1 MQVEYTMLNVKEGQ
15 DPDYTMTDFNDETNE
30 QVVPVERTDW
40 HFRDV
45 VRNLSRNAGAELLT
59 YARTKDNILTLAQG
73 EGSLTTPDFIIDAA
87 TKAMKEGH
95 TKYSNVLG
103 VPALRQEIANYYVK
117 HYDIN
122 LPTNRIYVTGS
133 GTTAMHLAL
142 TAVLNEG
149 DEVVAVTPIWKN
161 LLGAVE
167 IAQGVIKD
175 VPLEDYDGDWHL
187 DLDKLFDTVT
197 SKTQAL
203 LIVSPSNP
211 TGWILPEE
219 DVQKVLEFARARDLW
234 IISDEVYTRT
244 TFESERAPSFLDYA
258 DAEDKLFVVNS
269 FSKLWAMT
277 GWRMGWL
284 VGPAKAESIIR
295 DIAIYDNMGPCTF
308 SQYACIE
315 ALRHGEDF
323 VAEQRQL
330 WKDNRDHVLK
340 RLEGNNR
347 IHMNTPRS
355 TFYGF
360 LKIDGVDDCVQFCKD
375 LIDDQNLSLSPGI
388 AFGKSCKGYLRICY
402 GVDREILDEALD
414 RLEAFVNK

>member
-1 MQVEYTMLNVKEGQ
+1 MLNVTQGFEMPTKDKDNTPIVT
-15 DPDYTMTDFNDETNE
+15 DPTATT
-30 QVVPVERTDW
+30 RHADW

-45 VRNLSRNAGAELLT
+45 VKNLTPNAGAELMS
-59 YARTKDNILTLAQG
+59 YARAKGNVMSLAQG
-73 EGSLTTPDFIIDAA
+73 EGSLSTPDFIVEGAA
-87 TKAMKEGH
+87 KAMKEGH
-95 TKYSNVLG
+95 TFYGPVLG
-103 VPALRQEIANYYVK
+103 QPVLRQEIANYYVK
-117 HYDIN
+117 HYSIN

-175 VPLEDYDGDWHL
+175 VPLEDRDGDWHL
-187 DLDKLFDTVT
+187 DLDKLFDAVT
-197 SKTQAL
+197 PQTQAL

-211 TGWILPEE
+211 TGWILPEA
-219 DVQKVLEFARARDLW
+219 DVKRVLEFARERDIW

-244 TFESERAPSFLDYA
+244 TFDTDRAPSFLDFA
-258 DAEDKLFVVNS
+258 DEDDKLFVVNS

-284 VGPAKAESIIR
+284 VGPAKAEDVIR
-295 DIAIYDNMGPCTF
+295 NIAIYDNMGPCTF
-308 SQYACIE
+308 SQYGAVE

-323 VAEQRQL
+323 VRQQRQL
-330 WKDNRDHVLK
+330 WKDNRDYVVERLK
-340 RLEGNNR
+340 GNNR
-347 IHMNTPRS
+347 IHMNPPKS

-360 LKIDGVDDCVQFCKD
+360 IKIDGEEDCVDLCRR
-375 LIDDQNLSLSPGI
+375 LIDSEALSLAPGS
-388 AFGKSCKGYLRICY
+388 AFGKSCKGYVRICY
-402 GVDREILDEALD
+402 GVNRDILEEALD
-414 RLEAFVNK
+414 RLEKFVSK

>member
-1 MQVEYTMLNVKEGQ
+1 MLNVIEGESQNLDMPIYKDTDKKEPIQ
-15 DPDYTMTDFNDETNE
+15 
-30 QVVPVERTDW
+30 RKDW

-45 VRNLSRNAGAELLT
+45 VRNLTTNAGAELLN
-59 YARTKDNILTLAQG
+59 YARTKENVISLAQG
-73 EGSLTTPDFIIDAA
+73 EGSLPTPDFIIDAA

-95 TKYSNVLG
+95 TKYGPVLG
-103 VPALRQEIANYYVK
+103 QPALRQEIANYYVK

-142 TAVLNEG
+142 TAILNEG

-167 IAQGVIKD
+167 IAQGKVID

-187 DLDKLFDTVT
+187 DLDKLFDAVT
-197 SKTQAL
+197 PDTQAL

-219 DVQKVLEFARARDLW
+219 DVKRVLDFAREHDIW

-244 TFESERAPSFLDYA
+244 TFDTERAPSFLDYA
-258 DAEDKLFVVNS
+258 DEDDKLFVVNS

-277 GWRMGWL
+277 GWRIGWL
-284 VGPAKAESIIR
+284 VGPAKAEKIIR

-308 SQYACIE
+308 SQFGCIE

-323 VAEQRQL
+323 VEMQRDL
-330 WKDNRDHVLK
+330 WRDNRDYVMR

-347 IHMNTPRS
+347 IHMNAPQA

-360 LKIDGVDDCVQFCKD
+360 LKIEGVDDCVEFCRD
-375 LIDDQNLSLSPGI
+375 LIDGANLSLSPGS

-402 GVDREILDEALD
+402 GVEREVLDEALD

>member
-1 MQVEYTMLNVKEGQ
+1 MLNVKEGQ

-234 IISDEVYTRT
+234 IISD
-244 TFESERAPSFLDYA
+244 
-258 DAEDKLFVVNS
+258 
-269 FSKLWAMT
+269 
-277 GWRMGWL
+277 
-284 VGPAKAESIIR
+284 
-295 DIAIYDNMGPCTF
+295 
-308 SQYACIE
+308 
-315 ALRHGEDF
+315 
-323 VAEQRQL
+323 
-330 WKDNRDHVLK
+330 
-340 RLEGNNR
+340 
-347 IHMNTPRS
+347 
-355 TFYGF
+355 
-360 LKIDGVDDCVQFCKD
+360 
-375 LIDDQNLSLSPGI
+375 
-388 AFGKSCKGYLRICY
+388 
-402 GVDREILDEALD
+402 
-414 RLEAFVNK
+414 

>member
-1 MQVEYTMLNVKEGQ
+1 MLNTNRGQ
-15 DPDYTMTDFNDETNE
+15 DPEFTMPTYNTDITSEDKEPIHRE
-30 QVVPVERTDW
+30 DW
-40 HFRDV
+40 HFRAV
-45 VRNLSRNAGAELLT
+45 VRDLSDNAGASLLN
-59 YARTKDNILTLAQG
+59 YARSKDNILSLAQG
-73 EGSLTTPDFIIDAA
+73 EGSITTPDFIIDAA
-87 TKAMKEGH
+87 AKAMKDGY
-95 TKYSNVLG
+95 TKYGPVLG
-103 VPALRQEIANYYVK
+103 QPVLRQEIANYYVK
-117 HYDIN
+117 HYNIN

-175 VPLEDYDGDWHL
+175 VPLEDRDGDWHL
-187 DLDKLFDTVT
+187 DLDKLYDAVT
-197 SKTQAL
+197 PNTQAL

-211 TGWILPEE
+211 TGWVLPAE
-219 DVQKVLEFARARDLW
+219 DVQRVLEFARARDLW

-244 TFESERAPSFLDYA
+244 TFDTDRAPSFLDYA
-258 DAEDKLFVVNS
+258 DEDDKLFVVNS

-284 VGPAKAESIIR
+284 VGPAKAEEIVR
-295 DIAIYDNMGPCTF
+295 NIAIYDNMGPCTF
-308 SQYACIE
+308 SQFACVE

-323 VAEQRQL
+323 VAQQRDL
-330 WKDNRDHVLK
+330 WRENRDYVLK
-340 RLEGNNR
+340 RFEGNNR
-347 IHMNTPRS
+347 IHMNVPQS

-360 LKIDGVDDCVQFCKD
+360 LRVDGVDDCVSFCRD
-375 LIDDQNLSLSPGI
+375 LIDEENLSLSPGI

-402 GVDREILDEALD
+402 GVDRSVLDEALD
-414 RLEAFVNK
+414 RLERFVNK